1 MHDLDRIEALLANK
15 RIDSELFERFAQD
28 ALSEIYPGLSPIPG
42 GTDWGR
48 DADITSADAAVQ
60 RLMATTGR
68 KRDGVRAN
76 MLRGIA
82 SLREHKVADDVRL
95 VLVSLAE
102 LSVLDRQSLIKSA
115 ETRGVHLSAN
125 DIYDRRFVAGRLR
138 RDGYWREELLGL
150 PSTPISLLAATPESA
165 DSPWTTLSLVGR
177 DNDVEALEAIGTDVI
192 LSGPPGVGKSRVA
205 GIVDGAV
212 FVNPHVSTE
221 QLANDIRGAD
231 PAVLVIDDAG
241 STGDLLHHLRQWRRT
256 EPDVF
261 RYRIIAVCWPDEVDQ
276 LATALVDAE
285 RYKLDLL
292 ERGPMDQIVKE
303 MGINSQIARGEI
315 LDQAE
320 GRPGWAVSL
329 GALLLQ
335 TNQFAS
341 LLDGKAL
348 LGEAGTYLRRA
359 GADPDDTEALARIA
373 ALGSVSETELDRLAS
388 TLGVSTTKLS
398 GSITRAATA
407 GLIDVASH
415 YSPEAKRNLRSYQLR
430 PPMLADALVTE
441 RAFAATVPTL
451 DLNALADDWP
461 DHLLRL
467 TESAIDAA
475 GLGAAEARPVADEL
489 FERLLAG
496 ESTPDQLVEVSK
508 KYAVLDK
515 RAGDVVLFLCQAT
528 LEQLRNSGW
537 DDIAWANQ
545 NAVELAALVAGR
557 YRSPAAVKF
566 LLDSAVVDRRPQPQ
580 TPAHP
585 LRRLSDLIHA
595 FHPEVRRPIDTRDF
609 VAIALDDWWWEA
621 SCPGSVEQQVFA
633 DAVAALLSPRIEAS
647 FTDPGHP
654 MQLMIYE
661 GLVSVEEMYH
671 ILDDTWPR
679 IRRVLASGS
688 DIVATTV
695 IDVVAGWLRVGGGY
709 DKPFGKEHPP
719 ESIAAVKAIAL
730 RLSEDLGSNP
740 QLSLGARLKLRNVLA
755 QHDIHVDVEM
765 PLGVEPLL
773 QDLERDPGIDY
784 AQQERRLVDEITA
797 AVLPWAAEEP
807 EVVVDR
813 LLEIKRTTVM
823 AKLSWPNRVWIAAAS
838 LAQNV
843 ASPLAWLTTALERGL
858 VPEATAFLP
867 RVLDE
872 GLATPDV
879 VGQLLANRSTR
890 VETIGQCFLSE
901 KPPMKS
907 MAIDALGVEDFQIVE
922 SMYLRKQLDGDASRA
937 LLTQTAARVRGTV
950 AIAMFAG
957 QGGPYDAGWSPG
969 DLEAQWLAAV
979 HEFRSDEAAI
989 ADYDAA
995 ALFAYLAA
1003 HYPSDLSELV
1013 RTSLDESADNAIY
1026 ATFTHSSWSTL
1037 ANLPP
1042 AERRRLL
1049 VHFKERPVVM
1059 WLLRK
1064 HLLGWDVSWLEELL
1078 DSGEMTPEEVLAG
1091 YNGLSGSPPLEPYA
1105 RLLVPRGVAPER
1117 IAELRLSGSWTGEQS
1132 TRYAVLV
1139 AEFEA
1144 MRQSDDPHA
1153 QAVAAAGV
1161 QMYAERR
1168 DAALREEH
1176 QKRVRGDL

>member
-28 ALSEIYPGLSPIPG
+28 ALSEVYPGLSPIPG

-48 DADITSADAAVQ
+48 DADITSADAPVQ
-60 RLMATTGR
+60 RLMATTAR
-68 KRDGVRAN
+68 TRDGVRAN

-82 SLREHKVADDVRL
+82 SLQEHKVTHDVRP

-102 LSVLDRQSLIKSA
+102 VSVLDRQSLIKSA

-125 DIYDRRFVAGRLR
+125 DIYDRRFVADRLR
-138 RDGYWREELLGL
+138 RDGYWRKELLGL

-177 DNDVEALEAIGTDVI
+177 NQDVEALGAIGADVI

-205 GIVDGAV
+205 GIVGGAV

-221 QLANDIRGAD
+221 QLANDLRWAN

-241 STGDLLHHLRQWRRT
+241 STGDLLHQLSQWRRT

-276 LATALVDAE
+276 LATVLVDAE
-285 RYKLDLL
+285 RYQLDLL

-303 MGINSQIARGEI
+303 MGITGQLARGEI

-335 TNQFAS
+335 SNQFAS

-348 LGEAGTYLRRA
+348 LGEASAYLRRA
-359 GADPDDTEALARIA
+359 GADLDDSEALARIA
-373 ALGSVSETELDRLAS
+373 ALGSVSETELGRLAS
-388 TLGVSTTKLS
+388 TLGVSITKLS

-407 GLIDVASH
+407 GLIDVASR
-415 YSPEAKRNLRSYQLR
+415 YSPEARRNLRLYQLR
-430 PPMLADALVTE
+430 PPMLADTLVTE

-451 DLNALADDWP
+451 DLKSLADDWP
-461 DHLLRL
+461 DHLLPL

-475 GLGAAEARPVADEL
+475 RLGAAEARPVADQL
-489 FERLLAG
+489 FELLLAG
-496 ESTPDQLVEVSK
+496 EPAPDQFVEVSK
-508 KYAVLDK
+508 KYATLDE
-515 RAGDVVLFLCQAT
+515 RAGDRVLLLCQAA
-528 LEQLRNSGW
+528 LEQLCASGS
-537 DDIAWANQ
+537 DNIAWANQ
-545 NAVELAALVAGR
+545 NAVELAALIAGR
-557 YRSPAAVKF
+557 YRSKAAVKF
-566 LLDSAVVDRRPQPQ
+566 LLDSAVVDRRRQPQ

-585 LRRLSDLIHA
+585 LRRFSDLIHT
-595 FHPEVRRPIDTRDF
+595 FHPELRRPVDTRDF
-609 VAIALDDWWWEA
+609 VAIALDDWWWET
-621 SCPGSVEQQVFA
+621 SSPGPVEQQVFA
-633 DAVAALLSPRIEAS
+633 DAAAALLSPRIEAL

-661 GLVSVEEMYH
+661 GLVSIEEMHH

-679 IRRVLASGS
+679 LRRVLASGS
-688 DIVATTV
+688 DIVATMV

-709 DKPFGKEHPP
+709 DKPFGKEHAP
-719 ESIAAVKAIAL
+719 ESIAAVKEIAL
-730 RLSEDLGSNP
+730 HLCEDLGSVP
-740 QLSLGARLKLRNVLA
+740 QLSIGARLKLRHLLA
-755 QHDIHVDVEM
+755 QHDIEFDVEI
-765 PLGVEPLL
+765 PAGWEPLL
-773 QDLERDPGIDY
+773 QELEHGPGVDY
-784 AQQERRLVDEITA
+784 ADRERRLADDIA
-797 AVLPWAAEEP
+797 AVVLDWAAEEP
-807 EVVVDR
+807 ELVVDR
-813 LLEIKRTTVM
+813 LLEIKRETTV
-823 AKLSWPNRVWIAAAS
+823 AELNWPNRVWIAAAS

-843 ASPLAWLTTALERGL
+843 KSPLRWLATALGRGL
-858 VPEATAFLP
+858 VPEVTAFLP
-867 RVLDE
+867 RVLAD
-872 GLATPDV
+872 GLATPEV
-879 VGQLLANRSTR
+879 VGLLFANGATR
-890 VETIGQCFLSE
+890 AETIGQCLLDGT
-901 KPPMKS
+901 PPLRS
-907 MAIDALGVEDFQIVE
+907 MAIDELDVQDFRIVE
-922 SMYLRKQLDGDASRA
+922 TMYLRKQLDEDTSRA
-937 LLTQTAARVRGTV
+937 LLTQPMPRVRGII

-957 QGGPYDAGWSPG
+957 QGGPYNASWSPG
-969 DLEAQWLAAV
+969 DLEGEWLAAV
-979 HEFRSDEAAI
+979 RELRSDEAAI
-989 ADYDAA
+989 TDYDAA
-995 ALFAYLAA
+995 ALLTYLAA
-1003 HYPSDLSELV
+1003 HYPGDLCELV
-1013 RTSLDESADNAIY
+1013 QASLDESADNAVY
-1026 ATFTHSSWSTL
+1026 ATFTPTSWSTL

-1042 AERRRLL
+1042 PERRKLL
-1049 VHFKERPVVM
+1049 VHFKDRPVVM

-1064 HLLGWDVSWLEELL
+1064 HLIGWDLSWLEQLL

-1117 IAELRLSGSWTGEQS
+1117 IAELRLSGIWTGEQS
-1132 TRYAVLV
+1132 ARYAALV

-1144 MRQSDDPHA
+1144 MRQSDDPHV

-1161 QMYAERR
+1161 QMYAERQHT
-1168 DAALREEH
+1168 ALREEH